1 VLPEVP
7 AGGHGH
13 AASHG
18 HTPDAHATASASAVS
33 AGDTAESGVD
43 EHLARDTVHHGH
55 AYDDAHGHGHAHDA
69 HHNHEPLSM
78 MVPLAILAIGA
89 FAAGYLNW
97 PERHAS
103 LGGFLGTSPSFVLG
117 HNVNSMAQ
125 PDRFGLHGAG
135 GEHHLVTEVM
145 LLSGFISLVGI
156 GLAYLMHLRDRARA
170 ERLAAGLAPLTR
182 TLEAKYW
189 VDEIYQAAIVEPLRM
204 AGRGFFWIDRFIV
217 DGLVN
222 LVGWVPGRA
231 GALLQVTMQR
241 GYLQGYAAAML
252 FGITVILLILF
263 L

>member
-1 VLPEVP
+1 
-7 AGGHGH
+7 
-13 AASHG
+13 
-18 HTPDAHATASASAVS
+18 
-33 AGDTAESGVD
+33 
-43 EHLARDTVHHGH
+43 
-55 AYDDAHGHGHAHDA
+55 
-69 HHNHEPLSM
+69 M
-78 MVPLAILAIGA
+78 MLPLAILTIGA

-125 PDRFGLHGAG
+125 PDRFGLHEVGA
-135 GEHHLVTEVM
+135 EHHLVEPVM
-145 LLSGFISLVGI
+145 LVSGFIALVGI
-156 GLAYLMHLRDRARA
+156 ALAYVMHLRDRARA

-189 VDEIYQAAIVEPLRM
+189 VDEIYQAGIVEPLRT

-222 LVGWVPGRA
+222 LFGWVPGRA

-252 FGITVILLILF
+252 FGIAVILLILF